1 MAGNFLSA
9 DMSMPDLDKYRT
21 TDQKLRAIESYL
33 FQLLESLRYTLR
45 NLSMDNFNQHDL
57 QGWVDK
63 LEAGTVIA
71 QTVVSQTIITNEL
84 YSDYGNIADLT
95 VDELRTD
102 YKRAQ
107 RYLAGDTSDLD
118 YIHAH
123 DDRISFITA
132 ETDGSREEQ
141 LVVNGRAFYWKDASC
156 TQMTSEKVTE
166 WPVMVYVYT
175 EKEKGSFAFQ
185 PTVGPDGN
193 TITFPTI
200 TLGVGSGE
208 GDNAKAVIRKH
219 YSGLDIVYRTSA
231 GVDAG
236 LYFRDDGFVDV
247 TQRRANVSVDTAN
260 MVIVVKPE
268 GTLAESYSILMAED
282 EAGNL
287 DLTWPDGKTFRV
299 EVL

>member
-9 DMSMPDLDKYRT
+9 DMSMPDLDKYKT

-71 QTVVSQTIITNEL
+71 QTVVSQTVITNEL
-84 YSDYGNIADLT
+84 YSDFGNIADLT

-118 YIHAH
+118 YIHIH
-123 DDRISFITA
+123 DDKVRFITA
-132 ETDGSREEQ
+132 ETDGSRIEQ
-141 LVVNGRAFYWKDASC
+141 LNVDGQLFYWKDETM
-156 TQMTSEKVTE
+156 TQMTCEEVTE
-166 WPVMVYVYT
+166 WPVMVYAYT
-175 EKEKGSFAFQ
+175 EQEKGSFAFQ
-185 PTVGPDGN
+185 PTIGPDGN

-219 YSGLDIVYRTSA
+219 YGGLDIVYRTSA

-236 LYFRDDGFVDV
+236 IYFRDDGFVDV
-247 TQRRANVSVDTAN
+247 TQRRAGVKLDTTTKT
-260 MVIVVKPE
+260 ITISPE
-268 GTLAESYSILMAED
+268 GTQAESYVVEYTED
-282 EAGNL
+282 ENGNL
-287 DLTWPDGKTFRV
+287 DLVWPDGATFRV
-299 EVL
+299 EVV

>member
-9 DMSMPDLDKYRT
+9 DMSMPDLDKYKT

-45 NLSMDNFNQHDL
+45 NLSMDNFNQEDL
-57 QGWVDK
+57 SKWVDT
-63 LEAGTVIA
+63 LEAGVI
-71 QTVVSQTIITNEL
+71 VSQTIITNEL
-84 YSDYGNIADLT
+84 YADYGSIADLT

-107 RYLAGDTSDLD
+107 RYLEGDTQDLD
-118 YIHAH
+118 YIHIY
-123 DDRISFITA
+123 DDKICFITA
-132 ETDGSREEQ
+132 ETDGSRAEQ
-141 LVVNGRAFYWKDASC
+141 LEVDGRLYYWKDAAC
-156 TQMTSEKVTE
+156 TRMTSEEVTK
-166 WPVMVYVYT
+166 WPVMVYAYT
-175 EKEKGSFAFQ
+175 EQEKASFAFQ

-193 TITFPTI
+193 TITFPMI

-208 GDNAKAVIRKH
+208 GDNAKAVIKKH
-219 YSGLDIVYRTSA
+219 YSGLDITYRTSA
-231 GVDAG
+231 GVDASVR
-236 LYFRDDGFVDV
+236 FRDDGFVDMS
-247 TQRRANVSVDTAN
+247 QRRANISVDTAN
-260 MVIVVKPE
+260 KVIVVKPE
-268 GTLAESYSILMAED
+268 GELAESYSILMAED